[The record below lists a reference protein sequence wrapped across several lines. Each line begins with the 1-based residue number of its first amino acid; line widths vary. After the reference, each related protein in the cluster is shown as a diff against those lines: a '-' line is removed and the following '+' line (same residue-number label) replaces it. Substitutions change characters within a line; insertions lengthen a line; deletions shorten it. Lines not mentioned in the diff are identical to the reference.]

1 MSQTSQ
7 LLAALIGHYR
17 RADRDRDG
25 ELLATEVT
33 APGSTRRCDLLR
45 ISTRT
50 GQEGIDVHEL
60 KVSRSDWRR
69 ELADPDKAG
78 AWLPYCS
85 RMWVVAPPGLI
96 RPAELPAGWG
106 LMEPPTASRR
116 RRFRVVVEAATRTPQ
131 LTTGLLLEV
140 ARRVDN
146 LRLAQLEAERLKHQE
161 AAEKARDRYHS
172 QINDLTYELNFRR
185 SA

>member
-1 MSQTSQ
+1 MSPTSQ
-7 LLAALIGHYR
+7 LLTALMGHYR
-17 RADRDRDG
+17 RPDRDRDG
-25 ELLATEVT
+25 ELLMTEVT

-45 ISTRT
+45 MSTRH

-96 RPAELPAGWG
+96 RPDELPTGWG

-116 RRFRVVVEAATRTPQ
+116 RKFRVVVPAATRVPR

-140 ARRVDN
+140 ARRADN
-146 LRLAQLEAERLKHQE
+146 IRLAQLEAERLEHRQAVDRLRSGYRQE
-161 AAEKARDRYHS
+161 ID
-172 QINDLTYELNFRR
+172 QLQR